1 MDWIIGPFRN
11 YATFSGRARRSEFWA
26 FVIFVTFLQIGARY
40 FDGLRIGV
48 APVALSMGIIELCT
62 LIIFLVP
69 TIAVGVRRLHDS
81 GRSGL
86 WLLLGYGPLAMANLP
101 IADDG
106 SLDFVLSGALIM
118 GVGALLIM
126 MLLPGISGQNQHGAD
141 PRKRGV

>member
-1 MDWIIGPFRN
+1 M
-11 YATFSGRARRSEFWA
+11 T
-26 FVIFVTFLQIGARY
+26 
-40 FDGLRIGV
+40 
-48 APVALSMGIIELCT
+48 PVALGMGIIELCT

-69 TIAVGVRRLHDS
+69 TVAVGVRRLHDS

-126 MLLPGISGQNQHGAD
+126 MLLPGTSGQNQHGAD

>member
-1 MDWIIGPFRN
+1 MDWIIGPFKN
-11 YATFSGRARRSEFWA
+11 YATFSGRARRFEFWA
-26 FVIFVTFLQIGARY
+26 FVIFVTLLQIGARY
-40 FDGLRIGV
+40 FDGLRKGV
-48 APVALSMGIIELCT
+48 AAVALGMGIIELCT
-62 LIIFLVP
+62 LIVFLVP
-69 TIAVGVRRLHDS
+69 TVAVGVRRLHDS

-101 IADDG
+101 IAGDG

-126 MLLPGISGQNQHGAD
+126 MLLPGNSGQNQHGAD

>member
-26 FVIFVTFLQIGARY
+26 FVIFVTLLQIGARY
-40 FDGLRIGV
+40 FDGLRSDV
-48 APVALSMGIIELCT
+48 TPVALGMGIIELCT

-69 TIAVGVRRLHDS
+69 TVAVGVRRLHDS

-126 MLLPGISGQNQHGAD
+126 MLLPGTSGQNQHGAD